1 MRVPGHVRRAG
12 IRLFWARGDQVHLP
26 VQLRHQH
33 KRVAWLRTWYHGTDL
48 KDESERSQQSPMR
61 VYIVNPSHFSFG
73 VAIITPRW
81 LYVLAAATPPEFG
94 DPILADETLEP
105 FDASVLEQGDVIG
118 IGIHTGNALVGY
130 AVGKK
135 ARARG
140 AWVVYGGIHAT
151 LYPEEA
157 HQHGGAHAVV
167 KGDGDVAWGTVLSDC
182 AKGEPER
189 IYEAGQIDAT
199 TFKKARWDLLPR
211 ERYAWASVQTIRGCP
226 KHCSFCSV
234 WRTDGQ
240 EPRQRG
246 VNPVIEEIV
255 ELRRMGFRFI
265 ALADDNFYP
274 VTLEDLRMARRR
286 EDPSRLR
293 RLEEI
298 RAERFA
304 LMEQLA
310 LLPRDLVFYTQ
321 ITMEAAEDVSFLQAM
336 KKARILG
343 ALVGVE
349 AVTPEGLKDIYK
361 DFNLVGEELVSRLKQ
376 FRENGVHVLGS
387 FIFGL
392 PSDRPSTF
400 DATVD
405 LAKRADIAF
414 AQFVT
419 LTPFPGTLDFD
430 RWEREQGDSM
440 PRVDGVPL
448 SRHWL
453 IPQAKRPKLF
463 APHPVMSAE
472 EIRQR
477 TQQVWDRFYSVRA
490 IWGRSRVVKSLRA
503 RVIFI
508 LISKLYR
515 QMYANTGLSTDSA
528 RVSRSTKWARLM
540 AKPLQRLFAADPMPD
555 LQVPSPRTPVEEPTG
570 AAS

>member
-1 MRVPGHVRRAG
+1 MR
-12 IRLFWARGDQVHLP
+12 IYL
-26 VQLRHQH
+26 
-33 KRVAWLRTWYHGTDL
+33 
-48 KDESERSQQSPMR
+48 
-61 VYIVNPSHFSFG
+61 VNPSHFSFG
-73 VAIITPRW
+73 TAVITPRW

-94 DPILADETLEP
+94 DPILVDETLEP
-105 FDASVLEQGDVIG
+105 FDMSQLRQGDVVG
-118 IGIHTGNALVGY
+118 IGLHTGNALVGY
-130 AVGKK
+130 AIGKK
-135 ARARG
+135 ARALG

-151 LYPEEA
+151 LYPEETR
-157 HQHGGAHAVV
+157 QHGGAHAVV
-167 KGDGDVAWGTVLSDC
+167 KGDGDIAWGVVLSDC
-182 AKGEPER
+182 AKGSPKP
-189 IYEAGQIDAT
+189 IYEAGQIDAS

-211 ERYAWASVQTIRGCP
+211 GRYAWASVQTVRGCP

-240 EPRQRG
+240 EPRQRS
-246 VNPVIEEIV
+246 VAAVIEEVV

-274 VTLEDLRMARRR
+274 VTLDDLRMAKRRK
-286 EDPSRLR
+286 DPNRLHE
-293 RLEEI
+293 LEEI
-298 RAERFA
+298 RAERFD
-304 LMEQLA
+304 LMERLA
-310 LLPRDLVFYTQ
+310 LLPDDLTFYTQ
-321 ITMEAAEDVSFLQAM
+321 ITMEAAEDVSFLEAM
-336 KKARILG
+336 RKAKIRG

-349 AVTPEGLKDIYK
+349 AVTPEGLKDVYK
-361 DFNLVGEELVSRLKQ
+361 DFNLAGEELVARLKT
-376 FRENGVHVLGS
+376 FRKHGVHVLGS

-400 DATVD
+400 DATVA

-430 RWEREQGDSM
+430 QWEREVGDDM
-440 PRVDGVPL
+440 PMIDGVPV

-463 APHPVMSAE
+463 APHPAMSAE

-477 TQQVWDRFYSVRA
+477 TQHVWDQFYSVKA
-490 IWGRSRVVKSLRA
+490 IWQRSKVVTSVRN
-503 RVIFI
+503 RI
-508 LISKLYR
+508 LFLLMSKLYR

-540 AKPLQRLFAADPMPD
+540 AKPVQRLFAGDPMPN
-555 LQVPSPRTPVEEPTG
+555 LKVPVPSKSL
-570 AAS
+570 AAPPEAA